1 MDALA
6 ELEKLRRQALQPR
19 PNAAA
24 ATQGNGHKEIRR
36 ELKYDLA
43 QADLRRASRLS
54 MTLQLEDKDQQV
66 VDEVRQIHIDIEDAS
81 SLEQL
86 LLRFKI
92 ALNAR
97 ES

>member
-6 ELEKLRRQALQPR
+6 ELEKLRRQALHPKPDASQ
-19 PNAAA
+19 A
-24 ATQGNGHKEIRR
+24 NGHEEIRR

-43 QADLRRASRLS
+43 QATLRRASRLS
-54 MTLQLEDKDQQV
+54 LTLQLEDKDQQV
-66 VDEVRQIHIDIEDAS
+66 VDEIRQVHIDIENAS
-81 SLEQL
+81 SLEHL

-97 ES
+97 ER